1 MANALKPNESREN
14 STFHF
19 GYILL
24 IVGCIILM
32 GVVGYVAIEKNKNA

>member
-1 MANALKPNESREN
+1 MTGSLKPKEKN

-32 GVVGYVAIEKNKNA
+32 GAVGYVVTEKNKLV